1 MTSPV
6 YSFVCK
12 DLLDAISDA
21 EDFEKNSIYA
31 KVMCGKKLENSG
43 VKEKTMA
50 KAIDRL
56 QDLGLTESEIDF
68 YWKFY
73 ETHGKPRCCLPA
85 GHKGACQHLIG
96 SYYADNFINKFFDC
110 TQAPGADDVI
120 FKNRIARFFGVQL
133 TKENESTLRKMYG
146 LKQKKKY
153 KAAIPV
159 HQAGTGFTCATAAF
173 DLASLTTLQYGIE
186 YKKNFSDDVLEAYKK
201 HAQYLVNYYK
211 TEYNMT
217 IVDDEGYLCDPW
229 SLERLQPD
237 WWNTDELD
245 NFNQIQFGH
254 VFPVV
259 SNRYMTRGL
268 NILPLTRETN
278 SAQNKRS
285 FPEFVQR
292 QKELAA
298 KH

>member
-1 MTSPV
+1 M
-6 YSFVCK
+6 SFFVSQ
-12 DLLDAISDA
+12 DLISAISDA
-21 EDFEKNSIYA
+21 VEFENTSIYA
-31 KVMCGKKLENSG
+31 TVMCGKKLESSG
-43 VKEKTMA
+43 VQVETMA

-56 QDLGLTESEIDF
+56 QDIGLTEEEIDF
-68 YWKFY
+68 YWNFY

-85 GHKGACQHLIG
+85 GHSGKCQHLIG
-96 SYYADNFINKFFDC
+96 SYYVDKFVNKITDC

-133 TKENESTLRKMYG
+133 TKENEAILRKMYG

-153 KAAIPV
+153 KAAVPV

-173 DLASLTTLQYGIE
+173 DLAALTTLQYGIE
-186 YKKNFSDDVLEAYKK
+186 YKKDFAPAVLDAYKK
-201 HAQYLVNYYK
+201 HADYLVNYYK

-237 WWNTDELD
+237 WWNTDEPD
-245 NFNQIQFGH
+245 DFNQIQFGH

-268 NILPLTRETN
+268 NLLPLTRETN